1 MNDRRPYSIV
11 QLRDLGH
18 GIHDLPDLDTSEFR
32 SYAVRLDP
40 NENGLPIDHSARTL
54 ILVAEGSLTVVWCE
68 ETRVPTELGEGGAA
82 SMHPPDVEVLTAGPE
97 GATFL
102 AMLSRM

>member
-1 MNDRRPYSIV
+1 MSDRRPYSIL

-18 GIHDLPDLDTSEFR
+18 GIHDLPDLDTIAFR

-40 NENGLPIDHSARTL
+40 HEHGLPIDRYARTL
-54 ILVAEGSLTVVWCE
+54 ILVAEGSLTIVWCD
-68 ETRVPTELGEGGAA
+68 ETRVPIELGEGGAA
-82 SMHPPDVEVLTAGPE
+82 STNPPAVEVLTAGAE

-102 AMLSRM
+102 AMLSRV